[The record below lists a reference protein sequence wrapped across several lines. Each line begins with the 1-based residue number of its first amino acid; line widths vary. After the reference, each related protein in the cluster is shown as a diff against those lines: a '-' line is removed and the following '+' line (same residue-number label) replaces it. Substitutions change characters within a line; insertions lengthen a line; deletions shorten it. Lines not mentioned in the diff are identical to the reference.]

1 MADAAVTGRHTT
13 RQLLLKNFGK
23 YKFATN
29 ESKLYNVKKPS
40 TGSNN
45 IGDMDKL
52 SSTDPLHFSQRRGFW
67 PHRDVIDIF
76 SMTHQVLQ
84 VKCTV
89 LSRCFVQ
96 VCREIEPWMTMLFTS
111 DIRAM
116 VGVSIARIGM
126 PTRMAGFSDCI
137 LKWYLKKVIYLDV
150 LVQRN

>member
-1 MADAAVTGRHTT
+1 
-13 RQLLLKNFGK
+13 
-23 YKFATN
+23 
-29 ESKLYNVKKPS
+29 
-40 TGSNN
+40 
-45 IGDMDKL
+45 MDKL